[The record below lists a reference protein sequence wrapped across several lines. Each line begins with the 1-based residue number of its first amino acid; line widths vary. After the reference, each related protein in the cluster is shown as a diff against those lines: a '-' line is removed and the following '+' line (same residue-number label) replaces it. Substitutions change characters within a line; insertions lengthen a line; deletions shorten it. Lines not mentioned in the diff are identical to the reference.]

1 MFLLITGISRYTVG
15 EVYLLFIA
23 SDTTEYRKLE
33 NMNMSVKLQSVTK
46 YLCQT
51 TFSSTWGP
59 LSPTINVTAMTIQPA
74 CWKSAKSYIFENYG
88 ATVNFASSSNMY
100 VGAYRYVTKSD
111 KMLFI
116 GNFLKKHP
124 DLEII
129 PTTYSRAIL
138 AKATFPK
145 NRLRLNEHSHQT
157 KKPKPEKIKKSDVA
171 LFIVNNS
178 IKDELKL
185 MVATTKR
192 R

>member
-59 LSPTINVTAMTIQPA
+59 LSPTINVTAMTIKPA

-111 KMLFI
+111 KMPFI
-116 GNFLKKHP
+116 GNILKKHP

-129 PTTYSRAIL
+129 STTRRRAIL
-138 AKATFPK
+138 ANSTFQMS
-145 NRLRLNEHSHQT
+145 RLRLNEHSHET
-157 KKPKPEKIKKSDVA
+157 K
-171 LFIVNNS
+171 
-178 IKDELKL
+178 
-185 MVATTKR
+185 
-192 R
+192 